1 MSAIG
6 DEQDGFITLPPG
18 IAPPNLDTNSGTR
31 RIPQRPRDEI
41 VFLPAPPG
49 ATPPAPAVTE
59 APPQAVVAAPTAID
73 EETRFAPRRGRWSIV
88 LESGVS
94 VTMDATTVLGRN
106 PAANERWPDAQLLQ
120 VDDAQK
126 TVSKT
131 HAALELVDE
140 ELWIHDLASTNGVWV
155 DDQRVEPGERM
166 RVHPGQEVSLG
177 RFNLRVE
184 RS

>member
-1 MSAIG
+1 
-6 DEQDGFITLPPG
+6 
-18 IAPPNLDTNSGTR
+18 
-31 RIPQRPRDEI
+31 
-41 VFLPAPPG
+41 
-49 ATPPAPAVTE
+49 
-59 APPQAVVAAPTAID
+59 
-73 EETRFAPRRGRWSIV
+73 
-88 LESGVS
+88 
-94 VTMDATTVLGRN
+94 MDATTVLGRN

>member
-1 MSAIG
+1 MSATG

-18 IAPPNLDTNSGTR
+18 MAPPNLDTNSGTQR
-31 RIPQRPRDEI
+31 VPVRPREEI

-49 ATPPAPAVTE
+49 VSPPAPAAE
-59 APPQAVVAAPTAID
+59 APPQAFVTAPTAVD
-73 EETRFAPRRGRWSIV
+73 EETRFAPRTGRWSIV

-94 VTMDATTVLGRN
+94 VTLEATTVLGRN
-106 PAANERWPDAQLLQ
+106 PAFNERWPDAQLLQ

-131 HAALELVDE
+131 HAALELADG

-166 RVHPGQEVSLG
+166 RVHPGQGVSLG